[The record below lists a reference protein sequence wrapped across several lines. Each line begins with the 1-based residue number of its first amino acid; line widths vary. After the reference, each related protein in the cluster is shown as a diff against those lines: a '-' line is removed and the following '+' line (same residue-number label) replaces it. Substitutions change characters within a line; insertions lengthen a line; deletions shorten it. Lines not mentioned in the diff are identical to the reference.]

1 MLLFSA
7 ALLAQDLQ
15 SNPAAMKGE
24 PTMSEERP
32 FADILQELHDTRK
45 TGALYVSIV
54 ETSEDLVRIY
64 FQNGDI
70 YYIRYGSAV
79 GNDCLGILEY
89 YNLWGATYFDGID
102 APKGARPDIPS
113 TGQIISM
120 IRSFNKKVRM
130 T

>member
-1 MLLFSA
+1 MSQERLFV
-7 ALLAQDLQ
+7 DV
-15 SNPAAMKGE
+15 
-24 PTMSEERP
+24 
-32 FADILQELHDTRK
+32 IQELHDAKK

-64 FQNGDI
+64 FRNGNI

-102 APKGARPDIPS
+102 APKGARPDIPD
-113 TGQIISM
+113 TKQIISM
-120 IRSFNKKVRM
+120 VRSLSKKVRV